1 MLPLSNNEDFI
12 LLQNMPRFQ
21 PENLEKNAQIFE
33 RVNAMAARKGCT
45 PSQLALAWVHHQGSD
60 VCPIPGTTKI
70 ENFNQNVKAMSVKLT
85 PDEMAELE
93 SYCTLREVKSWVTG
107 MLKWPTLGRTPRPCH
122 YHHGNLSSQSP
133 SSAEDAQVHFAS
145 FDVWYKVRIACL
157 ILCIY
162 S

>member
-1 MLPLSNNEDFI
+1 MQWQHEKDAHHHNNSHWLGFTT
-12 LLQNMPRFQ
+12 
-21 PENLEKNAQIFE
+21 K
-33 RVNAMAARKGCT
+33 
-45 PSQLALAWVHHQGSD
+45 D

-70 ENFNQNVKAMSVKLT
+70 ENFNQNVKALSVKLT

-133 SSAEDAQVHFAS
+133 SSAEDAQVRFAS